1 MRQLTPKAIEADS
14 VDPDFNPAEFSRRL
28 NQMGIVQPN
37 PTYSPS
43 STAVQHPDAPPAFN
57 AGPVFPSSRNNVT
70 LAVLEARKQLQQL
83 ADEDMEAINEAGK
96 QAVRRFLDMR
106 TLIDAIQLLDRGLS
120 TAEVE
125 KKLSLQPKLLSKL
138 GRQGILTHLA
148 N

>member
-1 MRQLTPKAIEADS
+1 
-14 VDPDFNPAEFSRRL
+14 
-28 NQMGIVQPN
+28 MGVVQPN

-57 AGPVFPSSRNNVT
+57 AGPVFPSSKNNVT
-70 LAVLEARKQLQQL
+70 LSVLEARRKLQEQ
-83 ADEDMEAINEAGK
+83 ADEDMELFNQAGVK
-96 QAVRRFLDMR
+96 AQRRFLDMR

-120 TAEVE
+120 PRDVE
-125 KKLSLQPKLLSKL
+125 AKLGLKPDLLAKL